1 MVFRSPV
8 VGKWQT
14 LGDDGNEFDRSSEG
28 RAEAWREAQAA
39 ANLGMPWAGA
49 TFRLVDPF
57 EGDHRDDCV
66 LGLDAEAWCDCGVEL
81 AVVEER
87 VVMPDKPNEWESAE
101 AIRARMDAPLS
112 PEQRKAI
119 GIDPTP
125 AVDYRP
131 SYREEDAFV
140 KIGFGAPYGRFGAR
154 AAELGPL
161 VVETTGEA
169 SAAPDGKATVELSR
183 LSPAKV
189 AELWTGRDAQLQV
202 LSNVLHG
209 RPVSREQRHLIK
221 ERMKGRPLGQL
232 AVVVA
237 EVLS

>member
-14 LGDDGNEFDRSSEG
+14 LGDDGNEFDRSSAG
-28 RAEAWREAQAA
+28 REQAWREAQAA

-81 AVVEER
+81 AIVEER
-87 VVMPDKPNEWESAE
+87 VVMPSD
-101 AIRARMDAPLS
+101 
-112 PEQRKAI
+112 
-119 GIDPTP
+119 G
-125 AVDYRP
+125 
-131 SYREEDAFV
+131 AFQ

-169 SAAPDGKATVELSR
+169 SAASDGKALVELSR